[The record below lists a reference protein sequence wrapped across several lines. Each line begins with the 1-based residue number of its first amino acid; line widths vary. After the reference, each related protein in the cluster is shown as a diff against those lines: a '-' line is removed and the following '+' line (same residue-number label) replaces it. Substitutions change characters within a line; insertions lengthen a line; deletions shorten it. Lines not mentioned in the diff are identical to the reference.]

1 LKRVRLSH
9 KSTSTV
15 LAEGPIG
22 WGTTPFEGNF
32 YIRRK
37 HLTTHDLR
45 PNVWPGLCSYKFL
58 YVWLDLHLGDGQRI
72 RNLEWL

>member
-45 PNVWPGLCSYKFL
+45 PNV
-58 YVWLDLHLGDGQRI
+58 
-72 RNLEWL
+72 